1 MPASAPASSETV
13 RSWRGR
19 PPRKARLQAVCHCQV
34 RKSEGCCARS
44 SSAFQR
50 GSSRASKPAR
60 GSTFIG
66 TSGIRVTRLA
76 AEIPQVPAILP
87 GGLVH
92 GSLEIVAEV
101 LPHLLSHALDEARN
115 AGRVVLVEVSEL
127 GGVGGGF
134 ESGVFRLGGGEPGHE
149 AGELSAA
156 AARTSRVAG
165 RREGPHEQ
173 TDASMAALAV
183 VLVDGHARSS
193 GFPAL
198 RCHILARGCKG
209 GGRAASAGGS
219 MMGSLQE
226 QGFSPLVYK
235 YWWGSDTQLGE
246 TCRIWPDWKVF
257 RG

>member
-34 RKSEGCCARS
+34 RKSGGCCARS

-60 GSTFIG
+60 GSIFIG
-66 TSGIRVTRLA
+66 PSGIGPSGIRVACLTAR
-76 AEIPQVPAILP
+76 IPQVSAILP

-92 GSLEIVAEV
+92 GGLEIVAEV

-149 AGELSAA
+149 AGELCAA
-156 AARTSRVAG
+156 TARTSRGAG
-165 RREGPHEQ
+165 RRQGAHEQ

-183 VLVDGHARSS
+183 VFVDRHARSS
-193 GFPAL
+193 AFPAL
-198 RCHILARGCKG
+198 EMPHPSMRLQEGSAALRRGAGPPRGRGRTRVVTPSLRILAREPHPF
-209 GGRAASAGGS
+209 GGRLSESA
-219 MMGSLQE
+219 
-226 QGFSPLVYK
+226 P
-235 YWWGSDTQLGE
+235 
-246 TCRIWPDWKVF
+246 I
-257 RG
+257 

>member
-19 PPRKARLQAVCHCQV
+19 PPRKARVQAVCHCQV

-50 GSSRASKPAR
+50 DSSRPSKPAR

-66 TSGIRVTRLA
+66 LSGIGPSGIGPSGIRVACLTAR
-76 AEIPQVPAILP
+76 IPQVSAILP

-92 GSLEIVAEV
+92 GGLEIVAEV

-226 QGFSPLVYK
+226 QGLLPLVYK
-235 YWWGSDTQLGE
+235 YW
-246 TCRIWPDWKVF
+246 
-257 RG
+257 

>member
-19 PPRKARLQAVCHCQV
+19 PLRKARLQAVCHCQV

-92 GSLEIVAEV
+92 GGLEIVAEV
-101 LPHLLSHALDEARN
+101 LPHLLSHALDEARD
-115 AGRVVLVEVSEL
+115 AGGVVLVEVSQL

-134 ESGVFRLGGGEPGHE
+134 ESGVFGFGGGEPRHE
-149 AGELSAA
+149 AKELCAA
-156 AARTSRVAG
+156 TARTSLVTG
-165 RREGPHEQ
+165 GREGAHEQ
-173 TDASMAALAV
+173 THPPMAALAV

-193 GFPAL
+193 RFPAL
-198 RCHILARGCKG
+198 EMPHPSTRLQGAAAAPSARH
-209 GGRAASAGGS
+209 R
-219 MMGSLQE
+219 
-226 QGFSPLVYK
+226 SPLAAGTSNGCH
-235 YWWGSDTQLGE
+235 GSPTNIGDGT
-246 TCRIWPDWKVF
+246 TTS
-257 RG
+257 

>member
-1 MPASAPASSETV
+1 MPASAPASSETG

-19 PPRKARLQAVCHCQV
+19 PPRKARVQAVCHCQV

-50 GSSRASKPAR
+50 DSSRASKPAR

-66 TSGIRVTRLA
+66 PSGIGPSGIGVARLA
-76 AEIPQVPAILP
+76 AEIPQAPAILP
-87 GGLVH
+87 GSLVH
-92 GSLEIVAEV
+92 GGLEIVAEV

-156 AARTSRVAG
+156 TARTSRVAG

-198 RCHILARGCKG
+198 EMPHPSTRLQ
-209 GGRAASAGGS
+209 GGS
-219 MMGSLQE
+219 AARPARAVPSWEAFRSEGCRPSSTNIGEGATPSLGKPAE
-226 QGFSPLVYK
+226 
-235 YWWGSDTQLGE
+235 
-246 TCRIWPDWKVF
+246 
-257 RG
+257 

>member
-34 RKSEGCCARS
+34 RKSEGCCTRS

-50 GSSRASKPAR
+50 DSSRASKPAR

-66 TSGIRVTRLA
+66 PSGIRVTRLA
-76 AEIPQVPAILP
+76 PEIPQVPAILP
-87 GGLVH
+87 GGLIH
-92 GSLEIVAEV
+92 GSLKIVAEV

-115 AGRVVLVEVSEL
+115 AGRVVLIEVSEL

-149 AGELSAA
+149 AGERSTAT
-156 AARTSRVAG
+156 ARTSGVAG

-198 RCHILARGCKG
+198 EMPHPSTRLQ
-209 GGRAASAGGS
+209 GGS
-219 MMGSLQE
+219 AARPARAVPSWE
-226 QGFSPLVYK
+226 A
-235 YWWGSDTQLGE
+235 
-246 TCRIWPDWKVF
+246 F
-257 RG
+257 R